1 MSGDQG
7 GNCSRRDKG
16 WNSVVAQLFETMG
29 FGGRCR
35 RCSRGRKGQRLF
47 LNLLYVVCNATRR
60 GREVMDRLGGGGRE

>member
-1 MSGDQG
+1 M
-7 GNCSRRDKG
+7 
-16 WNSVVAQLFETMG
+16 VAQLFETMG